1 MTTIPH
7 EPVRVAPEKEG
18 WSVRLLVPE
27 LWASVAIA
35 VMWLSVLFTAIY
47 GRDIVTSTAGG
58 DNSTVPSVIVVG
70 FFAFFATWVV
80 ARSGFR
86 RTPTD

>member
-7 EPVRVAPEKEG
+7 EPVRVVPEQQG
-18 WSVRLLVPE
+18 WSLRLLVPE

-47 GRDIVTSTAGG
+47 GRDIVTSTVGG
-58 DNSTVPSVIVVG
+58 DNSTVPSVIVVT
-70 FFAFFATWVV
+70 FFAFFGTWVV
-80 ARSGFR
+80 ARCGFR
-86 RTPTD
+86 RTPAD